1 MKEILLA
8 GDTNRLVAELTFVS
22 GATHMVRFVVVWGCV
37 SNIGFFFGRFCLH
50 VDGIKVGFSQIHDCQ
65 HHLFVLEDRQKC
77 FGMELTLRLRLMM
90 PRKYL
95 IILIVP
101 LLLSSA
107 AEAQHPI
114 IRSETKTSRSCSAFV
129 AVMSE
134 QMNECFKP
142 RTVLDQVEAE
152 EAFVVSIHIFTFRC
166 HCREVYIIDGPSDR
180 Q

>member
-22 GATHMVRFVVVWGCV
+22 GATHMVRFKVVWGCV
-37 SNIGFFFGRFCLH
+37 SNIGFFFGRFWSH

-65 HHLFVLEDRQKC
+65 HHLDSHMFVLEDRQKC
-77 FGMELTLRLRLMM
+77 FGMELTLSRA
-90 PRKYL
+90 KADDAYKVYHDSYSATIV
-95 IILIVP
+95 II
-101 LLLSSA
+101 SRGTTS
-107 AEAQHPI
+107 I
-114 IRSETKTSRSCSAFV
+114 IRSESKTSRSWSAFV

-142 RTVLDQVEAE
+142 WTVLDQVEAE
-152 EAFVVSIHIFTFRC
+152 EPFVVSIHFQMPLYNRRT
-166 HCREVYIIDGPSDR
+166 

>member
-22 GATHMVRFVVVWGCV
+22 GATNMVRFVVVWGW
-37 SNIGFFFGRFCLH
+37 
-50 VDGIKVGFSQIHDCQ
+50 FSQIHYGQ
-65 HHLFVLEDRQKC
+65 HHLDSHIFVLEDRQKC
-77 FGMELTLRLRLMM
+77 FGMMLTLS
-90 PRKYL
+90 KAKADDANKVSHYSYSATIV
-95 IILIVP
+95 II
-101 LLLSSA
+101 SRSTTS
-107 AEAQHPI
+107 I
-114 IRSETKTSRSCSAFV
+114 IRSESKTSRSWSAFV

-142 RTVLDQVEAE
+142 WTVLDQVEAE

-166 HCREVYIIDGPSDR
+166 HYKEVDIIDGPSDR